1 MLFVD
6 NPYDRKFYN
15 LLRWVS
21 LFFYHLC
28 FLYFLKILD
37 RLVFI
42 VSETFLLRV
51 SIILSIIILDIIW
64 FSITVKNFYS
74 PNLSGIIS
82 GNFKYS
88 IAAAF
93 YIIYSF
99 AISYIIIF
107 PNFNLNANVFHV
119 SIMGFIMGIASYSAY
134 NLTNQATIENWPS
147 VVTIVD
153 TLWGGFVTSLASYCT
168 YSIIRYFN

>member
-1 MLFVD
+1 M
-6 NPYDRKFYN
+6 KI
-15 LLRWVS
+15 
-21 LFFYHLC
+21 FFSSWALS
-28 FLYFLKILD
+28 F
-37 RLVFI
+37 
-42 VSETFLLRV
+42 
-51 SIILSIIILDIIW
+51 LSIIILDLIW
-64 FSITVKNFYS
+64 FSITVKNFYG

-99 AISYIIIF
+99 AISYLVIF
-107 PNFNLNANVFHV
+107 PNFNLNTNVFHV

-153 TLWGGFVTSLASYCT
+153 TLWGGFVTSLASSCT